1 MNQEEKKSLIEFPC
15 DFEIKVMGEANKN
28 FSSNIISIIKKYD
41 SNFDSSKIEMKG
53 SSKGKYLSL
62 TCNVHVTSQFQ
73 LDKIYNAL
81 SKNPMTKFVL

>member
-15 DFEIKVMGEANKN
+15 DFEIKVMGESNKN
-28 FSSNIISIIKKYD
+28 FSNDIISIIKKFD
-41 SNFDSSKIEMKG
+41 LNFDSSKIEMKG

-62 TCNVHVTSQFQ
+62 SCNVYVTSQSQ
-73 LDKIYNAL
+73 LDRIYTAL